1 MRCLSERCR
10 TVRLRRDDP
19 HERLQMTTLLPGEFE
34 DEEPDIIEGQLFRV
48 LTNVDGSVLLELRNG
63 NTARANGSGLAGL
76 QPGDV
81 FLLADGRV
89 EQLPAE
95 SWPAGDR
102 TGTVVWAGNT
112 DIVVKS
118 AGSTYS
124 FRQRA
129 DVPFKKGQTVR
140 LGPDGQPI
148 AVIADEPIDDLSILR
163 DDDFDPESLVVRKE
177 DNTTSLE
184 DFGGNTTLVRR
195 TLDLATVALL
205 PDDPLRTMG
214 VNPIKGMLFSGPSGT
229 GKTFLARALA
239 AKLDASFYNVGG
251 PMIVDKFVGQT
262 ERRLREIFEHAQ
274 VNGPAILF
282 FDEIDSLYTQRGER
296 NHEATNRLVGQ
307 FLSLLDG
314 FVAYDRVLIIAT
326 TNLPGALDDALL
338 RPGRLGHKLV
348 FSLPSEDDRVQ
359 ILTAS
364 SRKVTFRE
372 APDLSALAQ
381 LTDGWTAADLAA
393 IWTEAGLAATLDH
406 RKSIAWEDILIG
418 VEAVDRD
425 RRTQVKAE

>member
-1 MRCLSERCR
+1 
-10 TVRLRRDDP
+10 
-19 HERLQMTTLLPGEFE
+19 MTTLLPGEFE

-129 DVPFKKGQTVR
+129 DDPFKKGQTVR

-177 DNTTSLE
+177 DNTTSL
-184 DFGGNTTLVRR
+184 
-195 TLDLATVALL
+195 
-205 PDDPLRTMG
+205 
-214 VNPIKGMLFSGPSGT
+214 
-229 GKTFLARALA
+229 
-239 AKLDASFYNVGG
+239 
-251 PMIVDKFVGQT
+251 
-262 ERRLREIFEHAQ
+262 
-274 VNGPAILF
+274 
-282 FDEIDSLYTQRGER
+282 
-296 NHEATNRLVGQ
+296 
-307 FLSLLDG
+307 
-314 FVAYDRVLIIAT
+314 
-326 TNLPGALDDALL
+326 
-338 RPGRLGHKLV
+338 
-348 FSLPSEDDRVQ
+348 
-359 ILTAS
+359 
-364 SRKVTFRE
+364 
-372 APDLSALAQ
+372 
-381 LTDGWTAADLAA
+381 
-393 IWTEAGLAATLDH
+393 
-406 RKSIAWEDILIG
+406 
-418 VEAVDRD
+418 
-425 RRTQVKAE
+425 

>member
-1 MRCLSERCR
+1 
-10 TVRLRRDDP
+10 
-19 HERLQMTTLLPGEFE
+19 MTTVLPGGFE
-34 DEEPDIIEGQLFRV
+34 DDEPDIVEGQLFRV
-48 LTNVDGSVLLELRNG
+48 LSNFDGSVLLELRNG
-63 NTARANGSGLAGL
+63 NTARANGPGLADL
-76 QPGDV
+76 EPGDV

-89 EQLPAE
+89 ERLAAE

-102 TGTVVWAGNT
+102 TGTVVWAGST

-129 DVPFKKGQTVR
+129 DDPFEKGQTVR
-140 LGPDGQPI
+140 LGPDGQPV
-148 AVIADEPIDDLSILR
+148 AVIADEPIDDLSLLR

-177 DNTTSLE
+177 DNTTSVE
-184 DFGGNTTLVRR
+184 DFGGSILLVRR
-195 TLDLATVALL
+195 ALDLATVALS

-229 GKTFLARALA
+229 GKTFLARGLA

-251 PMIVDKFVGQT
+251 PAIVDKFVGQT

-274 VNGPAILF
+274 DNGPAILF
-282 FDEIDSLYTQRGER
+282 FDEIDSLYTQRGEH

-348 FSLPSEDDRVQ
+348 FSLPSKEDRVQ
-359 ILTAS
+359 ILSAS
-364 SRKVTFRE
+364 SRKVVFRE
-372 APDLSALAQ
+372 RPDLSALAQ
-381 LTDGWTAADLAA
+381 LTQGWTAAELAA

-418 VEAVDRD
+418 VETVDRD
-425 RRTQVKAE
+425 RKTHLKAE